1 MKKFVFAVLSIL
13 ILPMQSLMATENPQV
28 VVSIKPIHSLVSA
41 VMEGVATP
49 TLLVKTGSPH
59 AYTLRP
65 SEAKALANA
74 DLVIWVGHELESF
87 LEKPLQTV
95 AKNAQKLA
103 LSEQLESS
111 LLATRNSGE
120 WQHADHDEQHK
131 DGVEEHEDHDEHHED
146 GMEEHEDHD
155 EQHKDSVEEHGD
167 HSEHHE
173 DGMEEHQDHDEHHE
187 DGTEEDEDYSQ
198 HHEGED
204 EHAGHDEDHHG
215 AMDLHL
221 WLDPKIA
228 QKIVIETT
236 KMLVELDPD
245 HAIQYLS
252 NSMKLN
258 KRLTLLDQQLKQK
271 LQPVKATPYLVFH
284 SAYQYFEAAYD
295 LNAIGSVTIDP
306 DRKPGVKGISEIR
319 QKVKDSGARSV
330 FSEPQFQSSLVTTI
344 IEATGAKT
352 GVLDPLGSEIPEG
365 PEAYFI
371 LINNLADNLVAG
383 LK

>member
-1 MKKFVFAVLSIL
+1 MKKFVFVVLSIL

-95 AKNAQKLA
+95 AKKAQKLA

-131 DGVEEHEDHDEHHED
+131 DSVEEHGDHDQHQED

-155 EQHKDSVEEHGD
+155 EQHKDSVEEHED
-167 HSEHHE
+167 HGEHHE
-173 DGMEEHQDHDEHHE
+173 DGME
-187 DGTEEDEDYSQ
+187 
-198 HHEGED
+198 ED
-204 EHAGHDEDHHG
+204 EHAGHDEDHHS

-236 KMLVELDPD
+236 KMLVQLDPD
-245 HAIQYLS
+245 HAIQYQA
-252 NSMKLN
+252 NSIKLN

-319 QKVKDSGARSV
+319 QKVKDSDARCV

-365 PEAYFI
+365 PEAYFT

>member
-1 MKKFVFAVLSIL
+1 
-13 ILPMQSLMATENPQV
+13 MATENPQV

-74 DLVIWVGHELESF
+74 GLVIWVGHELESF

-95 AKNAQKLA
+95 ANNAQKLE

-120 WQHADHDEQHK
+120 WQHADHNKHIK
-131 DGVEEHEDHDEHHED
+131 DGLDEHEDHEQHLEDGLDEHEDHEQHHED
-146 GMEEHEDHD
+146 GLDED
-155 EQHKDSVEEHGD
+155 EQHTEEAEEHH
-167 HSEHHE
+167 HS
-173 DGMEEHQDHDEHHE
+173 
-187 DGTEEDEDYSQ
+187 S
-198 HHEGED
+198 
-204 EHAGHDEDHHG
+204 
-215 AMDLHL
+215 MDLHL

-236 KMLVELDPD
+236 KMLVDLDPE
-245 HAIQYLS
+245 HALQYQS

-258 KRLTLLDQQLKQK
+258 ARLTLLDLQLKQK
-271 LQPVKATPYLVFH
+271 LQPVKAVPYLVFH

-306 DRKPGVKGISEIR
+306 DRKPGVKGIAEIR
-319 QKVKDSGARSV
+319 QKVKESGARCV

-383 LK
+383 LQ

>member
-13 ILPMQSLMATENPQV
+13 ILPVQSLMATENPQV

-74 DLVIWVGHELESF
+74 GLVIWVGHELESF

-95 AKNAQKLA
+95 ANNAQKLE

-120 WQHADHDEQHK
+120 WQHADHNKHIK
-131 DGVEEHEDHDEHHED
+131 DGLDEHEDHEQHLEDGLDEHEDHEQHHED
-146 GMEEHEDHD
+146 GLDED
-155 EQHKDSVEEHGD
+155 EQHTEEAEEHH
-167 HSEHHE
+167 HS
-173 DGMEEHQDHDEHHE
+173 
-187 DGTEEDEDYSQ
+187 S
-198 HHEGED
+198 
-204 EHAGHDEDHHG
+204 
-215 AMDLHL
+215 MDLHL

-236 KMLVELDPD
+236 KMLVDLDPE
-245 HAIQYLS
+245 HALQYQS

-258 KRLTLLDQQLKQK
+258 ARLTLLDLQLKQK
-271 LQPVKATPYLVFH
+271 LQPVKAVPYLVFH

-306 DRKPGVKGISEIR
+306 DRKPGVKGIAEIR
-319 QKVKDSGARSV
+319 QKVKESGARCV

-383 LK
+383 LQ

>member
-1 MKKFVFAVLSIL
+1 MKKFVLALSSIL
-13 ILPMQSLMATENPQV
+13 MSMLVLPIQSLMAAENPQV

-65 SEAKALANA
+65 SEARALANA
-74 DLVIWVGHELESF
+74 DLVVWVGHELESF

-95 AKNAQKLA
+95 AKNAQKLE
-103 LSEQLESS
+103 LSEQLKSS

-120 WQHADHDEQHK
+120 WQHEDH
-131 DGVEEHEDHDEHHED
+131 EEHKDHDEHHEE
-146 GMEEHEDHD
+146 GTEEHSGHD
-155 EQHKDSVEEHGD
+155 
-167 HSEHHE
+167 EHHE
-173 DGMEEHQDHDEHHE
+173 EGIEEHKDHDEHHE
-187 DGTEEDEDYSQ
+187 EGIEEHSDNDE
-198 HHEGED
+198 HHEDGAESHH
-204 EHAGHDEDHHG
+204 EHHHG

-236 KMLVELDPD
+236 NMLVELDPA
-245 HAIQYLS
+245 HALQYQS
-252 NSMKLN
+252 NAMKLN
-258 KRLTLLDQQLKQK
+258 ERLTSLDQRLKQTLK
-271 LQPVKATPYLVFH
+271 PVKATPYLVFH
-284 SAYQYFEAAYD
+284 SAYQYFETAYD

-306 DRKPGVKGISEIR
+306 DRKPGAKGISEIR
-319 QKVKDSGARSV
+319 KKVKDSGARCV

-344 IEATGAKT
+344 IEGTGAKT

-365 PEAYFI
+365 PEAYFT
-371 LINNLADNLVAG
+371 LINNLANNLVIG